1 MQHLT
6 RDGVKLFFEETG
18 SGDPP
23 ILLVHGWTCD
33 HTYMTSQFE
42 HFRRAHR
49 VVAVDLRGHGQSD
62 KPQQAYT
69 MAAFADD
76 LAWLCGQ
83 LQVKKPIVIGHSMGG
98 VIGVELAA
106 RFPEVPGAVVTL
118 DSPIVPPQELIDGI
132 AAPTIEALRG
142 PGYREAQRKM
152 VAEMLFLP
160 TDDPVRKAR
169 IVDAMS
175 SAPQHVMASAFENI
189 FIDTVATVATCKVP
203 LLILMAAQPLSD
215 VARLRQVCPTVVIGQ
230 TVGAGHFHQLE
241 VPEQINAMINRFLVV
256 SLS

>member
-6 RDGVKLFFEETG
+6 RDGVKLFFEEAG
-18 SGDPP
+18 SGERP

-33 HTYMTSQFE
+33 HTYMAPQFE

-49 VVAVDLRGHGQSD
+49 VIAVDLRGHGQSD
-62 KPQQAYT
+62 KPKQNYT
-69 MAAFADD
+69 MAAFAND

-118 DSPIVPPQELIDGI
+118 DSPIVPPQELLDGI
-132 AAPTIEALRG
+132 ATPTIAALRG
-142 PGYREAQRKM
+142 PDYRAVQQKL
-152 VAEMLFLP
+152 VAEALFLP
-160 TDDPVRKAR
+160 TDDPARKAR
-169 IVDAMS
+169 IVEAMS

-215 VARLRQVCPTVVIGQ
+215 VTRLRQVCPNVVIGQ

-241 VPEQINAMINRFLVV
+241 VPEQVNAMIDRFLAV